1 MPNLLSDVLG
11 EAVARQPDLRLVPE
25 PIRLPTVGAQVV
37 ARSIDTLVVASS
49 HIEGRRLAT
58 QLAREVPRL
67 TVVVVARDSQA
78 IVVYHPSLGP
88 STVPDPSLDHFL
100 GAIRQTQ
107 TAGRPTSSLGP

>member
-78 IVVYHPSLGP
+78 IVVYHLPSVQAPCPTHHSITSWVPSGRHRRPGGP
-88 STVPDPSLDHFL
+88 PRL
-100 GAIRQTQ
+100 
-107 TAGRPTSSLGP
+107 